1 MTLLPGDFRMRYA
14 LLALL
19 AVSASLGAQRP
30 ATRRP
35 IVVEKRAAAD
45 SDVKSI
51 DAIMRTFYDVVS
63 GPAGTPRQWSR
74 DRGLYVPD
82 VRFYVLSER
91 NGTVRMNALSHQQ
104 YVDAVDSSSTADG
117 FVEFETARCVRR
129 FGNLATVWSAY
140 DGYHGAGAT
149 RTTAGRGV
157 NAVQLYWDGRRWW
170 ITSVSWDSERANNR
184 IPATSAA
191 LCRGMAPR

>member
-1 MTLLPGDFRMRYA
+1 MRYA

-19 AVSASLGAQRP
+19 AVSASLGAQQP

-35 IVVEKRAAAD
+35 VVVEQRAAAD

-51 DAIMRTFYDVVS
+51 DAIMRTFYDVIS
-63 GPAGTPRQWSR
+63 GPAGKPRQWSR
-74 DRGLYVPD
+74 DRGLYVQD

-91 NGTVRMNALSHQQ
+91 NGAVRMSAMSHQQ
-104 YVDAVDSSSTADG
+104 YVDAVDSSSTANG

-129 FGNLATVWSAY
+129 FGHLATVWSAY
-140 DGYHGAGAT
+140 EGYHGAGAT
-149 RTTAGRGV
+149 RKAAGRGV

-170 ITSVSWDSERANNR
+170 ITSVSWDSERQENPLPDR
-184 IPATSAA
+184 TA
-191 LCRGMAPR
+191 LCKDTIGS